1 MAQNKRFF
9 KANTHPADPAP
20 PAPTPAPVVTLQSE
34 TLTHVRPLQKLFT
47 VVITGP
53 DGCMLA
59 RYENIPGF
67 TKQDA
72 IHFVEH
78 QLLLEAHP
86 A

>member
-9 KANTHPADPAP
+9 KANTQPAD
-20 PAPTPAPVVTLQSE
+20 PAPVVTLQSE

-47 VVITGP
+47 IVITGP